1 MGLFFADHADM
12 WLIEKRPFYIVKSHF
27 WHLGFA
33 EVASWSVNGA
43 RCCPPGV
50 STAPLSSSWDV
61 APNQNEL
68 LELLQGLFLARTCR
82 YVAHQKTQILHSK
95 ILLLASRVCKGVSL
109 ERQ

>member
-12 WLIEKRPFYIVKSHF
+12 WLIEKRPFYSVKSHF

-33 EVASWSVNGA
+33 KVASWSVNVA

-50 STAPLSSSWDV
+50 STAPLSSSWDL

-82 YVAHQKTQILHSK
+82 YVAHRKTQILHSK
-95 ILLLASRVCKGVSL
+95 ILLLASRAFRGVSL